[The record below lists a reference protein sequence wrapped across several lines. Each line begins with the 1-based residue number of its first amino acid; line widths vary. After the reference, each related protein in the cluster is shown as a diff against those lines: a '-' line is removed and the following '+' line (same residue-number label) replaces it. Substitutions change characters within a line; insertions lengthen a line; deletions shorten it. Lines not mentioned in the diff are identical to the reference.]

1 MIKCEIDGK
10 NLIVYVSHERIP
22 DHGFVNRCLLR
33 TAKISYEGNI
43 AALFKDIIKNEQFG
57 ILFTPNDYLDLD
69 YLLWKYFVYT
79 AEDAAV
85 IVQWV
90 IKYIYRQGDGINWPR
105 RCLDL
110 IKGIEDE

>member
-22 DHGFVNRCLLR
+22 DHDFVNRCLLR
-33 TAKISYEGNI
+33 KANILYGGNI
-43 AALFKDIIKNEQFG
+43 ATLFKDIIKNEQFS

-69 YLLWKYFVYT
+69 YLLRKYFIYT
-79 AEDAAV
+79 AKDATV
-85 IVQWV
+85 IAQWV
-90 IKYIYRQGDGINWPR
+90 IKYIYRQNDGINWLH

-110 IKGIEDE
+110 VRGIEDE

>member
-22 DHGFVNRCLLR
+22 DHDFVSKCLLS
-33 TAKISYEGNI
+33 TAKVSYEGNI
-43 AALFKDIIKNEQFG
+43 AALFKDIIKNERFG

-69 YLLWKYFVYT
+69 YLLRKYLVYT

-85 IVQWV
+85 IVRWA
-90 IKYIYRQGDGINWPR
+90 IKYIYRQDDGIDWLH
-105 RCLDL
+105 RCLSL
-110 IKGIEDE
+110 IEGVEDE